1 MAYLGFCPPGVVFPY
16 AGATAPDGW
25 LLCDGSAISRTTYA
39 ALFAAISTAHGTGDG
54 STTFN
59 IPDYRGRFLRGRDG
73 GAARD
78 PDRAGRTAS
87 GTGGNTGD
95 NVGSVEGNATNKNG
109 LAVSGGTAS
118 LTGAVSNTPAGLTG
132 GVTGGTASLTGT
144 TTFSSSGH
152 QHEVP
157 IGTSDQL
164 YISAK
169 YGFSGNN
176 TTNATGNAQGAT
188 GTIGTITMMWS
199 NTPSGTAAVGIS
211 STGAS
216 NGTLAA
222 TGGTAG
228 NGTLAVSNTA
238 ASINTGD
245 AETRPVNINV
255 NYIIKI

>member
-25 LLCDGSAISRTTYA
+25 LLCNGSAISRTTYA
-39 ALFAAISTAHGTGDG
+39 ALFEAISTAHGTGDG

-59 IPDYRGRFLRGRDG
+59 LPDYRGRFLRGRDG

-78 PDRAGRTAS
+78 PNVATRTAS

-95 NVGSVEGNATNKNG
+95 NVGSIEGQATNKNG

-118 LTGAVSNTPAGLTG
+118 RTGNVS
-132 GVTGGTASLTGT
+132 GGTASLTGT
-144 TTFSSSGH
+144 TTFSSSSH
-152 QHEVP
+152 QHDAPLGV
-157 IGTSDQL
+157 SDQV

-169 YGFSGNN
+169 YGLGGNN
-176 TTNATGNAQGAT
+176 ATAGSGNAQGASSS
-188 GTIGTITMMWS
+188 IGTITMMLTS
-199 NTPSGTAAVGIS
+199 SPSATATVGIS

-216 NGTLAA
+216 NGTLD
-222 TGGTAG
+222 
-228 NGTLAVSNTA
+228 VSNVA

-245 AETRPVNINV
+245 AETRPININV